1 MNSILNQSADITF
14 IEQHKNDSLNE
25 IALLLS
31 KQPTLNKDFII
42 AQINGLQKAK
52 NKIPQFYNTP
62 NITYPTKLS
71 LEQCSS
77 EITGIYKSQL
87 INGKTLVDL
96 TGGFGVDSFYFSKEF
111 KAVTHIEQNTDLH
124 LLVKHNFNALKADN
138 ITLVNTTA
146 EEFIEN
152 NTQQFDVI
160 YIDPSRRNENQRVF
174 KISILKEKFVGPHW
188 KSIDVLEYDKD
199 EITKNDLLICDGAS
213 FLSKVHSPN
222 MENREDYIKELNEH
236 PYVIVVDPERIE
248 EILDW
253 TDYLKIHSESFR
265 PEKFPKNL
273 LAKIFG
279 FEVKEPFEADKG
291 AENIDANDIDI
302 SLEK

>member
-1 MNSILNQSADITF
+1 MTTF
-14 IEQHKNDSLNE
+14 GLLTQKEVKLKIDSEQLFEKAKTE
-25 IALLLS
+25 IA
-31 KQPTLNKDFII
+31 KK
-42 AQINGLQKAK
+42 
-52 NKIPQFYNTP
+52 
-62 NITYPTKLS
+62 
-71 LEQCSS
+71 
-77 EITGIYKSQL
+77 
-87 INGKTLVDL
+87 
-96 TGGFGVDSFYFSKEF
+96 
-111 KAVTHIEQNTDLH
+111 
-124 LLVKHNFNALKADN
+124 LVKK
-138 ITLVNTTA
+138 
-146 EEFIEN
+146 
-152 NTQQFDVI
+152 
-160 YIDPSRRNENQRVF
+160 ENQRVF

-273 LAKIFG
+273 FG
-279 FEVKEPFEADKG
+279 NKVRDKTN
-291 AENIDANDIDI
+291 ELKDMIDEYSNMKTI
-302 SLEK
+302 